1 MIVAGTSPF
10 IYIDLGEDE
19 PGMILQRLEGRE
31 WRDCKV
37 KSKQVKSPIDVNS
50 LPPGRYRLFRF
61 PSIVLSI
68 FAIDLTC
75 FLQDPGLS
83 PILFKQGLSA
93 TDGL

>member
-1 MIVAGTSPF
+1 
-10 IYIDLGEDE
+10 
-19 PGMILQRLEGRE
+19 MILQRREGRE
-31 WRDCKV
+31 WRDYEKGGKPV
-37 KSKQVKSPIDVNS
+37 IAPIKIDS

-75 FLQDPGLS
+75 FLQDFGLS